1 MSDQLILDFHSTIVN
16 GSWPLLIDVGDGDIA
31 SQFPTGSGDAIVI
44 IDKSGTISWYKPSFA
59 GKDEISEQL
68 KNVGYG
74 GSYNSISSLLG
85 LILIAGIP
93 GIFYALP
100 NRENEIETEDEN
112 ENALFPGSIWFGTI
126 LGGGFGA
133 LIIAFPQIFFSLI
146 GFSPGMWWIIEFIL
160 SIWIL
165 WHAVSLIWFGKF

>member
-1 MSDQLILDFHSTIVN
+1 MKCLPCALYSLYVNSTKVMSLRHILIT
-16 GSWPLLIDVGDGDIA
+16 A
-31 SQFPTGSGDAIVI
+31 SGDAIVI

-68 KNVGYG
+68 NKVGSG

-100 NRENEIETEDEN
+100 N
-112 ENALFPGSIWFGTI
+112 L
-126 LGGGFGA
+126 
-133 LIIAFPQIFFSLI
+133 SLI
-146 GFSPGMWWIIEFIL
+146 HI
-160 SIWIL
+160 
-165 WHAVSLIWFGKF
+165 